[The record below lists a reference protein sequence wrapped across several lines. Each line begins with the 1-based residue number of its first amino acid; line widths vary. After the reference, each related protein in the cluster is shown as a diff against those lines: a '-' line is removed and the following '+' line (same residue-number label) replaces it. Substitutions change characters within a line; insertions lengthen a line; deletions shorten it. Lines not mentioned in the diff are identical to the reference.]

1 MMIIRLCDK
10 LTTNPTL
17 EDELHDNQ
25 ENIDIEKITILI
37 WSFADNNE
45 KDSHRNKL
53 KWGTCYIIS
62 IRDKL

>member
-17 EDELHDNQ
+17 EVKLHDNQ

-45 KDSHRNKL
+45 KDSHRNEL

-62 IRDKL
+62 ISDKL